1 MGGRYGALDLAS
13 ENGRAT
19 DHWVRWL
26 GTAISGREVTFS
38 FEPLEKRCM
47 LAFSIHTTLDNQVV
61 FAGDDADD
69 SLILRQLPDGFLQYT
84 LLQSGTVTTSL
95 DLHSGLP
102 GEQRLQVSEI
112 TSLTVDANGG
122 NDAVSISS
130 RPFQLTSGS
139 LSIVAETVLVD
150 ADRVQ
155 TSQRQTFRGNL
166 VLTADVTF
174 VTDVPTS
181 MRGIPSSRA
190 TRLGLMLWR
199 YPLIAQP
206 AKLVTRAL
214 GRIGDLDG
222 AGTDHR
228 GVAAVAGPS
237 ALVGARRGVSY
248 SMAIHL
254 AVR

>member
-1 MGGRYGALDLAS
+1 
-13 ENGRAT
+13 
-19 DHWVRWL
+19 
-26 GTAISGREVTFS
+26 
-38 FEPLEKRCM
+38 M

-69 SLILRQLPDGFLQYT
+69 SLILCQLPDGFLQYT

-174 VTDVPTS
+174 VTDGANFDARDTFITSDETGPHALAIPTI
-181 MRGIPSSRA
+181 GA
-190 TRLGLMLWR
+190 AGQ
-199 YPLIAQP
+199 AGD
-206 AKLVTRAL
+206 AAL

-228 GVAAVAGPS
+228 GVAAVAIS
-237 ALVGARRGVSY
+237 ARGSPPGSLVFDGDSPGGAR
-248 SMAIHL
+248 L
-254 AVR
+254 N